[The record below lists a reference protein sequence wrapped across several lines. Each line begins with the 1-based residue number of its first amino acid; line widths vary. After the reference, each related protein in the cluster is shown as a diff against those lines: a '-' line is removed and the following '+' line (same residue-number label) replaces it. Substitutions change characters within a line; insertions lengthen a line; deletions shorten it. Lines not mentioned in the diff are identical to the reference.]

1 MKKLKIIVAVLIC
14 FGLSATPTF
23 AKTQTNKEPNQPAY
37 EKLIPPDNLKA
48 DLDFLFKTIEEVH
61 PNMYAYTSK
70 EEFIPIRKELY
81 SQINHPMTRLNF
93 LKLVAPTIALLK
105 SGHTIVFPPLP
116 PAPSEFMDFIQ
127 NGGKIFPLSIDWYEG
142 KVILSKNYTSEKLP
156 LGGTILQVNGE
167 EISKVIKRLDRYYSA
182 EGRDVCPAV
191 LEKDNIMRF
200 LFWLEYGS
208 VETLNLQIKSIDG
221 TINDYIVEMM
231 TFGQLKDKEDTNKG
245 INSYKY
251 LTEYDT
257 FYLKLDDW
265 ACWSSIKEFTE
276 FCDEVFKEIQTKNA
290 SHLVIDL
297 RNNPGGDFVTM
308 DVFIMYLLNKPYQ
321 PVQGL
326 NSLAVNKFHDGSN
339 PLRFDGTV
347 YILVGENSTS
357 ASTVFSTIIRNSR
370 IVTIIGQEPH
380 EPLTLY
386 GPATSFELPN
396 TGLQATV
403 PRDIIILPGSKK
415 DNHGIIPDYE
425 VKQKPEDI
433 AKGVDTVLQFT
444 LNLIKK
450 SGTEMPSQQK
460 ADSTVQVERV
470 EK

>member
-1 MKKLKIIVAVLIC
+1 MEGYA
-14 FGLSATPTF
+14 
-23 AKTQTNKEPNQPAY
+23 EPQKPVQETNQPAY
-37 EKLIPPDNLKA
+37 LKPIPPDKLKE

-70 EEFIPIRKELY
+70 EEFGPLRDKLY
-81 SQINHPMTRLNF
+81 NQITEPMTQLNF
-93 LKLVAPTIALLK
+93 SKLIGPTIASLK

-116 PAPSEFMDFIQ
+116 PAPSEFAGFIQ
-127 NGGKIFPLSIDWYEG
+127 NGGKMFPLSIDWYEG
-142 KVILSKNYTSEKLP
+142 KVILSENYTSEKLP
-156 LGGTILQVNGE
+156 LGGTILQINGE

-231 TFGQLKDKEDTNKG
+231 TFGQLKAKEDTNKG
-245 INSYKY
+245 INSYRY
-251 LTEYDT
+251 RAGYDT

-265 ACWSSIKEFTE
+265 ACWSRIKEFTE
-276 FCDEVFKEIQTKNA
+276 FCDEVFKEIQTKKA
-290 SHLVIDL
+290 SRLIIDL
-297 RNNPGGDFVTM
+297 RNNPGGDFVTVE
-308 DVFIMYLLNKPYQ
+308 VFIMYLLNKPYQ
-321 PVQGL
+321 SFQGL
-326 NSLAVNKFHDGSN
+326 NSLAVNKSHQFYDGTN
-339 PLRFDGTV
+339 PLRFDGSV
-347 YILVGENSTS
+347 YILIGENSTS
-357 ASTVFSTIIRNSR
+357 ASTIFPSIIKHSR

-396 TGLQATV
+396 TGLLATA
-403 PRDIIILPGSKK
+403 PRDIIIVPGSKN
-415 DNHGIIPDYE
+415 DGRGVIPDYD
-425 VKQKPEDI
+425 VKQKPEDT

-444 LNLIKK
+444 LDFIKK
-450 SGTEMPSQQK
+450 DNANNANKP
-460 ADSTVQVERV
+460 AHFPR
-470 EK
+470 